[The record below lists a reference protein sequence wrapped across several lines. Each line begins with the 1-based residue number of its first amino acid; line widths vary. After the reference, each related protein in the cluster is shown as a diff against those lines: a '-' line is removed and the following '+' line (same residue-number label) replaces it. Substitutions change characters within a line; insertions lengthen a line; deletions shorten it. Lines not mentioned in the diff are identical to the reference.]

1 MNTYDKTCIH
11 DKADGAGIEEEAEG
25 DLEVRNCGDCKHYFY
40 FVGEAGCELDGTS
53 YPELCENFTPD
64 DE

>member
-1 MNTYDKTCIH
+1 MKMESR
-11 DKADGAGIEEEAEG
+11 EEILSRDFST
-25 DLEVRNCGDCKHYFY
+25 DLEDLECRNCGDCKHYFY
-40 FVGEAGCELDGTS
+40 FVGEAGCELDGTP